1 MAKFISVAQLK
12 GGAGK
17 STVVTNLVAAL
28 SQEFHTGLIDAD
40 MPQGTSARWAA
51 IRQTQQK
58 NTPAFEVL
66 TASSVNEL
74 ALAAERLESECDV
87 VVIDLPPRSLKYLR
101 EVLPYSDLVVMPL
114 TASAADVWA
123 TEQLMEA
130 IREGKRTSKRLK
142 ARLVWNRLRTSKATE
157 QFLADTAGLLRAKEL
172 ESRLGQRTAYVESLG
187 RGLSVL
193 EWSDAKASAEF
204 AIFYQEL
211 KQQLKLD

>member
-28 SQEFHTGLIDAD
+28 SQEFQTGLIDAD

-51 IRQTQQK
+51 IRATQYPESLPIQ
-58 NTPAFEVL
+58 VL
-66 TASSVNEL
+66 SVSSVNEL
-74 ALAAERLESECDV
+74 ALAAEQLESECDV

-142 ARLVWNRLRTSKATE
+142 ARLVWNRIRASKATE
-157 QFLADTAGLLRAKEL
+157 LFLTETAGMLRAKEL
-172 ESRLGQRTAYVESLG
+172 ESRLGQRAAYVDALG

-193 EWSDAKASAEF
+193 EGRDAKASAEF
-204 AIFYQEL
+204 SIFYQEL
-211 KQQLKLD
+211 KKQLKL

>member
-28 SQEFHTGLIDAD
+28 SQEFQTGLIDAD

-51 IRQTQQK
+51 IRATQYPESLPIQ
-58 NTPAFEVL
+58 VL
-66 TASSVNEL
+66 SASSVNEL
-74 ALAAERLESECDV
+74 ALAAEQLESECDV

-142 ARLVWNRLRTSKATE
+142 ARLVWNRIRASKATE
-157 QFLADTAGLLRAKEL
+157 LFLTETAGMLRAKEL
-172 ESRLGQRTAYVESLG
+172 ESRLGQRAAYVDALG

-193 EWSDAKASAEF
+193 EGRDAKASAEF
-204 AIFYQEL
+204 SIFYQEL
-211 KQQLKLD
+211 KQQLKL

>member
-28 SQEFHTGLIDAD
+28 SQEFQTGLIDAD

-51 IRQTQQK
+51 IRATQYPESDPIQ
-58 NTPAFEVL
+58 VL
-66 TASSVNEL
+66 SASSVNEL
-74 ALAAERLESECDV
+74 ALAAEQLESECDV

-142 ARLVWNRLRTSKATE
+142 ARLVWNRIRASKATE
-157 QFLADTAGLLRAKEL
+157 LFLTETAGMLRAKEL
-172 ESRLGQRTAYVESLG
+172 ESRLGQRAAYVDALG

-193 EWSDAKASAEF
+193 EGRDAKASAEF
-204 AIFYQEL
+204 SIFYQEL
-211 KQQLKLD
+211 KQQLKL

>member
-28 SQEFHTGLIDAD
+28 SQEFQTGLIDAD

-51 IRQTQQK
+51 IRATQYPESDPIQ
-58 NTPAFEVL
+58 VL
-66 TASSVNEL
+66 SASSVNEL

-142 ARLVWNRLRTSKATE
+142 ARLVWNRIRASKATE
-157 QFLADTAGLLRAKEL
+157 LFLTETAGMLRAKEL
-172 ESRLGQRTAYVESLG
+172 ESRLGQRAAYVDALG

-193 EWSDAKASAEF
+193 EGRDAKASAEF
-204 AIFYQEL
+204 SIFYQEL
-211 KQQLKLD
+211 KKQLKL

>member
-51 IRQTQQK
+51 IRQTPHNNK
-58 NTPAFEVL
+58 PAFEVL

-87 VVIDLPPRSLKYLR
+87 VVIDLPP
-101 EVLPYSDLVVMPL
+101 
-114 TASAADVWA
+114 
-123 TEQLMEA
+123 LMF
-130 IREGKRTSKRLK
+130 GRLS
-142 ARLVWNRLRTSKATE
+142 N
-157 QFLADTAGLLRAKEL
+157 
-172 ESRLGQRTAYVESLG
+172 
-187 RGLSVL
+187 
-193 EWSDAKASAEF
+193 
-204 AIFYQEL
+204 
-211 KQQLKLD
+211 

>member
-28 SQEFHTGLIDAD
+28 SQEFQTGLIDAD

-51 IRQTQQK
+51 IRATQYPESLPIQ
-58 NTPAFEVL
+58 VL
-66 TASSVNEL
+66 SASSVNEL
-74 ALAAERLESECDV
+74 ALAAEQLESECDV

-101 EVLPYSDLVVMPL
+101 EVLPYNDLVVMPL

-142 ARLVWNRLRTSKATE
+142 ARLVWNRIRASKATE
-157 QFLADTAGLLRAKEL
+157 LFLTETAGMLRAKEL
-172 ESRLGQRTAYVESLG
+172 ESRLGQRAAYVDALG

-193 EWSDAKASAEF
+193 EGRDAKASAEF
-204 AIFYQEL
+204 SIFYQEL
-211 KQQLKLD
+211 KKQLKL

>member
-28 SQEFHTGLIDAD
+28 SQEFQTGLIDAD

-51 IRQTQQK
+51 IRATQYPESDPIQ
-58 NTPAFEVL
+58 VL
-66 TASSVNEL
+66 SASSVNEL
-74 ALAAERLESECDV
+74 ALAAEQLESECDV

-142 ARLVWNRLRTSKATE
+142 ARLVWNRIRASKATE
-157 QFLADTAGLLRAKEL
+157 LFLTETAGMLRAKEL
-172 ESRLGQRTAYVESLG
+172 ESRLGQRAAYVDALG

-193 EWSDAKASAEF
+193 EGRDAKASAEF
-204 AIFYQEL
+204 SIFYQEL
-211 KQQLKLD
+211 KKQLKL